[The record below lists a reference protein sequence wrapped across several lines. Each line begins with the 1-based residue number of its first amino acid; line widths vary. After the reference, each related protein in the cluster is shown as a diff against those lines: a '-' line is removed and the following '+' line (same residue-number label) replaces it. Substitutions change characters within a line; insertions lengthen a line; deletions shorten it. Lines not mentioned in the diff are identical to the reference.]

1 MGLGYKIWR
10 PRIPLLLRLCLLQFD
25 NLSKY
30 CYQLKPGCSN
40 TTIYGR
46 VFIFKLQH
54 RAAFSYY
61 LVLSWCLMTKW
72 LWEHSLSHII
82 LTWIDTLSKDI
93 AMMEWMIWQE
103 PHCHLLYP
111 QWLFPLSIGGR
122 NLSLRIPASL
132 SCGQAWLMEE
142 QVC

>member
-1 MGLGYKIWR
+1 MGPGYKIWR

-25 NLSKY
+25 NLPKY
-30 CYQLKPGCSN
+30 CYQLKPRCSN

-61 LVLSWCLMTKW
+61 LVLSWCLVTKW

-82 LTWIDTLSKDI
+82 LTWILTHYQKILLWWS
-93 AMMEWMIWQE
+93 EWYDKSHTAIS
-103 PHCHLLYP
+103 
-111 QWLFPLSIGGR
+111 SIPSGC
-122 NLSLRIPASL
+122 SL
-132 SCGQAWLMEE
+132 SQLEGETYLSESLLLCSVARHD
-142 QVC
+142 